1 MVKEINAEEYSE
13 ILNSS
18 KPVVI
23 DFHATWCGPCK
34 VLSPI
39 LEELDDEI
47 EGVEFVKLDVDQ
59 HPQIAGQNQVMGV
72 PTVVILKDGEVKDRF
87 VGVQP
92 KEVIKEKNYF
102 TRLIVLRIV
111 LVLQVLIL
119 LLFGF
124 FILNIQ
130 NTVNELSGQ
139 LETALLT
146 IEDMKTVLPEI
157 EEAVENFNQLEPLF
171 ENLGKL
177 SELLSVLTDPFG
189 SNG

>member
-1 MVKEINAEEYSE
+1 M
-13 ILNSS
+13 
-18 KPVVI
+18 
-23 DFHATWCGPCK
+23 
-34 VLSPI
+34 
-39 LEELDDEI
+39 
-47 EGVEFVKLDVDQ
+47 
-59 HPQIAGQNQVMGV
+59 
-72 PTVVILKDGEVKDRF
+72 
-87 VGVQP
+87 
-92 KEVIKEKNYF
+92 
-102 TRLIVLRIV
+102 LRIV

-119 LLFGF
+119 LLFGL
-124 FILNIQ
+124 FIFNIQ

>member
-1 MVKEINAEEYSE
+1 M
-13 ILNSS
+13 
-18 KPVVI
+18 
-23 DFHATWCGPCK
+23 
-34 VLSPI
+34 
-39 LEELDDEI
+39 
-47 EGVEFVKLDVDQ
+47 
-59 HPQIAGQNQVMGV
+59 
-72 PTVVILKDGEVKDRF
+72 
-87 VGVQP
+87 
-92 KEVIKEKNYF
+92 
-102 TRLIVLRIV
+102 LRIV

-130 NTVNELSGQ
+130 STVYELSGQ

-177 SELLSVLTDPFG
+177 SELLSVLVDPFG

>member
-1 MVKEINAEEYSE
+1 M
-13 ILNSS
+13 
-18 KPVVI
+18 
-23 DFHATWCGPCK
+23 
-34 VLSPI
+34 
-39 LEELDDEI
+39 
-47 EGVEFVKLDVDQ
+47 
-59 HPQIAGQNQVMGV
+59 
-72 PTVVILKDGEVKDRF
+72 
-87 VGVQP
+87 
-92 KEVIKEKNYF
+92 
-102 TRLIVLRIV
+102 LRIV

-119 LLFGF
+119 FLFGF

-146 IEDMKTVLPEI
+146 IEDMKTVHPEI

>member
-1 MVKEINAEEYSE
+1 M
-13 ILNSS
+13 
-18 KPVVI
+18 
-23 DFHATWCGPCK
+23 
-34 VLSPI
+34 
-39 LEELDDEI
+39 
-47 EGVEFVKLDVDQ
+47 
-59 HPQIAGQNQVMGV
+59 
-72 PTVVILKDGEVKDRF
+72 
-87 VGVQP
+87 
-92 KEVIKEKNYF
+92 
-102 TRLIVLRIV
+102 LRIV

-130 NTVNELSGQ
+130 STVYELSGQ
-139 LETALLT
+139 LEIALLT

-177 SELLSVLTDPFG
+177 SELLSVLADPFG

>member
-1 MVKEINAEEYSE
+1 M
-13 ILNSS
+13 
-18 KPVVI
+18 
-23 DFHATWCGPCK
+23 
-34 VLSPI
+34 
-39 LEELDDEI
+39 
-47 EGVEFVKLDVDQ
+47 
-59 HPQIAGQNQVMGV
+59 
-72 PTVVILKDGEVKDRF
+72 
-87 VGVQP
+87 
-92 KEVIKEKNYF
+92 
-102 TRLIVLRIV
+102 LRIV
-111 LVLQVLIL
+111 LVLQILIL
-119 LLFGF
+119 SLFGF

-130 NTVNELSGQ
+130 NTISDLSAQ

>member
-1 MVKEINAEEYSE
+1 M
-13 ILNSS
+13 
-18 KPVVI
+18 
-23 DFHATWCGPCK
+23 
-34 VLSPI
+34 
-39 LEELDDEI
+39 
-47 EGVEFVKLDVDQ
+47 
-59 HPQIAGQNQVMGV
+59 
-72 PTVVILKDGEVKDRF
+72 
-87 VGVQP
+87 
-92 KEVIKEKNYF
+92 
-102 TRLIVLRIV
+102 LRIV

-130 NTVNELSGQ
+130 STVYELSGQ

-146 IEDMKTVLPEI
+146 IEDMKKVLPEI
-157 EEAVENFNQLEPLF
+157 GEAVENFNQLEPLF

>member
-1 MVKEINAEEYSE
+1 M
-13 ILNSS
+13 
-18 KPVVI
+18 
-23 DFHATWCGPCK
+23 
-34 VLSPI
+34 
-39 LEELDDEI
+39 
-47 EGVEFVKLDVDQ
+47 
-59 HPQIAGQNQVMGV
+59 
-72 PTVVILKDGEVKDRF
+72 
-87 VGVQP
+87 
-92 KEVIKEKNYF
+92 
-102 TRLIVLRIV
+102 LRIV

-119 LLFGF
+119 FLFGF

-139 LETALLT
+139 LETALLI